1 MAIVNRDP
9 TCAPFT
15 NKKFAGFLFYAR
27 RDEPAQA
34 VRSCTRPLLMN
45 LTNIHI
51 LGLSCAGA
59 LPWLKDP
66 FEHEQEEPLREVMTV
81 PLLEQLHREAR
92 GFALTAALAVGLVR
106 CCRLHTCLPTR
117 CCCTTKACAMGQ

>member
-1 MAIVNRDP
+1 MFVPGGSTDS
-9 TCAPFT
+9 
-15 NKKFAGFLFYAR
+15 LL
-27 RDEPAQA
+27 A
-34 VRSCTRPLLMN
+34 VWR
-45 LTNIHI
+45 
-51 LGLSCAGA
+51 AGA

-106 CCRLHTCLPTR
+106 SLLDQSRI
-117 CCCTTKACAMGQ
+117 

>member
-1 MAIVNRDP
+1 MSPLSR
-9 TCAPFT
+9 
-15 NKKFAGFLFYAR
+15 YA
-27 RDEPAQA
+27 
-34 VRSCTRPLLMN
+34 LL
-45 LTNIHI
+45 H
-51 LGLSCAGA
+51 AGA

-106 CCRLHTCLPTR
+106 PPPHAWFGRMITFAHRAMLVAHARCRGVNLHSSR
-117 CCCTTKACAMGQ
+117 HID